1 VSRTEEAQWADQK
14 ANVQPVSQIP
24 QYPVNLNLVGA
35 SCLVVGGGHIAA
47 RKVAGLLESGAV
59 VTVVAPEAT
68 ADLVNDERV
77 RWHQRP
83 YRRGEVASYRLAIS
97 ATGIPAVDDQVSR
110 DARATGIP
118 VNVADVPD
126 RCTFTLPA
134 ILRRG
139 DIQVAVSTNG
149 RSPVLSGWIRDR
161 IADVLPDA
169 LPALV
174 DVLSEARAELR
185 ASGRTSEIPG
195 WRAALDDGLYDLVA
209 AGEIDEAG
217 ALLRR
222 HIGLAEEVAQ

>member
-1 VSRTEEAQWADQK
+1 MTTGES
-14 ANVQPVSQIP
+14 IP
-24 QYPVNLNLVGA
+24 QYPVNLNLAGA
-35 SCLVVGGGHIAA
+35 PCLVVGGGRIAA
-47 RKVAGLLESGAV
+47 RKVAGLLECGAL

-68 ADLVNDERV
+68 AGVAGDERV

-97 ATGIPAVDDQVSR
+97 ATGIAEVDDQVSQ

-134 ILRRG
+134 IVRRG
-139 DIQVAVSTNG
+139 DVLVAVSTNG
-149 RSPVLSGWIRDR
+149 CSPVLAGWLRDR
-161 IADVLPDA
+161 IADGLPDA

-185 ASGRTSEIPG
+185 ASGRSSEVPG
-195 WRAALDDGLYDLVA
+195 WREALAAGLLDLVA
-209 AGEIDEAG
+209 AGDRDGAR
-217 ALLRR
+217 ALLRGAL
-222 HIGLAEEVAQ
+222 GLDHQEVAV

>member
-1 VSRTEEAQWADQK
+1 M
-14 ANVQPVSQIP
+14 IP

-35 SCLVVGGGHIAA
+35 PCLVVGGGHIAA
-47 RKVAGLLESGAV
+47 RKVAGLLECGAS

-68 ADLVNDERV
+68 PELADDERV

-83 YRRGEVASYRLAIS
+83 YRRGEVASYRIAIS
-97 ATGIPAVDDQVSR
+97 ATGIPEVDEQVSR

-118 VNVADVPD
+118 VNVADVPE

-134 ILRRG
+134 IVRRG
-139 DIQVAVSTNG
+139 EIQVAVSTNG
-149 RSPVLSGWIRDR
+149 RSPVLSGWIRDQ

-185 ASGRTSEIPG
+185 ASGRTSELPG
-195 WRAALDDGLYDLVA
+195 WREALDDGLLSLVEIGDL
-209 AGEIDEAG
+209 DG
-217 ALLRR
+217 ARR
-222 HIGLAEEVAQ
+222 LIRKHLGLTEEVPA

>member
-1 VSRTEEAQWADQK
+1 MTTGES
-14 ANVQPVSQIP
+14 IP
-24 QYPVNLNLVGA
+24 QYPVNLNLLGA
-35 SCLVVGGGHIAA
+35 PCLVVGGGRIAA
-47 RKVAGLLESGAV
+47 RKVAGLLECGAL

-68 ADLVNDERV
+68 AAVAGDERV

-97 ATGIPAVDDQVSR
+97 ATGIAEVDDQVSQ

-134 ILRRG
+134 IVRRG
-139 DIQVAVSTNG
+139 DVQVAVSTNG
-149 RSPVLSGWIRDR
+149 RSPILAGWLRDR
-161 IADVLPDA
+161 IADGLPDA

-185 ASGRTSEIPG
+185 ASGRSSEVPG
-195 WRAALDDGLYDLVA
+195 WREALAAGLLDLVA
-209 AGEIDEAG
+209 AGDRDGAR
-217 ALLRR
+217 ALLRGAL
-222 HIGLAEEVAQ
+222 GLDHQEVAV

>member
-1 VSRTEEAQWADQK
+1 MTTGES
-14 ANVQPVSQIP
+14 IP
-24 QYPVNLNLVGA
+24 QYPVNLNLLGA
-35 SCLVVGGGHIAA
+35 PCLVVGGGRIAA
-47 RKVAGLLESGAV
+47 RKVVGLLECGAL

-68 ADLVNDERV
+68 AAVAGDERV

-97 ATGIPAVDDQVSR
+97 ATGIAEVDDQVSQ

-134 ILRRG
+134 IVRRG
-139 DIQVAVSTNG
+139 DVQVAVSTNG
-149 RSPVLSGWIRDR
+149 RSPILAGWLRDR
-161 IADVLPDA
+161 IADGLPDA

-185 ASGRTSEIPG
+185 ASGRSSEVPG
-195 WRAALDDGLYDLVA
+195 WREALA
-209 AGEIDEAG
+209 AGLLDLAAAG
-217 ALLRR
+217 DRDGARALLRGAL
-222 HIGLAEEVAQ
+222 GLDHQEVAV

>member
-1 VSRTEEAQWADQK
+1 MTTGES
-14 ANVQPVSQIP
+14 IP
-24 QYPVNLNLVGA
+24 QYPVNLNLLGA
-35 SCLVVGGGHIAA
+35 PCLVVGGGRIAA
-47 RKVAGLLESGAV
+47 RKVAGLLECGAL

-68 ADLVNDERV
+68 AAVAGDERV

-97 ATGIPAVDDQVSR
+97 ATGIAEVDDQVSQ

-134 ILRRG
+134 IVRRG
-139 DIQVAVSTNG
+139 DVQVAVSTNG
-149 RSPVLSGWIRDR
+149 RSPILAGWLRDR
-161 IADVLPDA
+161 IADGLPDA

-185 ASGRTSEIPG
+185 ASGRSSEVPG
-195 WRAALDDGLYDLVA
+195 WREALAAGLLDLVA
-209 AGEIDEAG
+209 AGDRDGAR
-217 ALLRR
+217 ALLRGAL
-222 HIGLAEEVAQ
+222 GLDHLEVAV